1 MFLEKVVVNKR
12 RLHEMNGL
20 SGRQEVCKDERLCR
34 LCYGFFI
41 RLTWWTG

>member
-1 MFLEKVVVNKR
+1 MFFEKAVVNN

-20 SGRQEVCKDERLCR
+20 SGRQEVYKDER

-41 RLTWWTG
+41 RLTW